1 MKNFIHLL
9 KNIVYMNKKI
19 ACIWARDTPEDVLQI
34 MEELWSLLV
43 LNDFEIASWNAV
55 WADEYFAKGWNKVDS
70 SKVTLYVPWYNLNKH
85 LVVEWNKVI
94 DYNSIIT
101 NDKREEIDWYLS
113 QVHRNWSKVKDYV
126 RLLHRRNYWIIE
138 NSLCVICYTVD
149 WTDRGGTWIWIRLA
163 KLFWIPVF
171 NLFYESEKDSFLQY
185 INNLKNKCL

>member
-1 MKNFIHLL
+1 
-9 KNIVYMNKKI
+9 MNKKI
-19 ACIWARDTPEDVLQI
+19 ACIWARDTPEDILQI

-101 NDKREEIDWYLS
+101 NEKREEIDWYLS

-171 NLFYESEKDSFLQY
+171 NLFYENEKDSFLQY